1 MRDKSILRYN
11 SSLKNT
17 LFLSILCVVFSHLI
31 ASAATPPSLTDPDR
45 ITYKPLS
52 FTPPRAE
59 RVTLDNGLVLY
70 TLEDHELPLV
80 KITAVIRTGSVFD
93 PPEKE
98 GLAELTGQVMRIGGI
113 KGMTGSAL
121 DETLESMAAILHT
134 SINRDSGLLSLSVL
148 RNDREKG
155 LELFSRILMNP
166 VFEAE
171 KLTLAKELKIEELRR
186 ISDDPQRLAFREFGR
201 LIHEGSPRGRL
212 ATTNSINR
220 IQRDDLIRFHDL
232 FYQPKRVMISISGDI
247 DRKEAETLLSRY
259 FGNWQP
265 SEEKVAPPAPPQPK
279 EGRIYIL
286 PKDLPQSIVIFG
298 WLAPAKKSAQ
308 FFPLEIIDFI
318 VGSGGFR
325 SRLFQEIR
333 TNRGLAYSTGSF
345 YTAKSDYG
353 LFGAYALTKSES
365 TVEVISLLRGILKD
379 IGQKPLLPKELDM
392 TKSSILNSFI
402 FSFTSA
408 NQIALQQLM
417 IEYEDLPE
425 DYLITYRNNINNVK
439 KEDVRKAAGQYLDP
453 EKAIILII
461 GNDTVCNEISASFK
475 NVSTIENPL

>member
-1 MRDKSILRYN
+1 MRHKSILSFN
-11 SSLKNT
+11 SFFKKT
-17 LFLSILCVVFSHLI
+17 LFINILCMVFSHPGI
-31 ASAATPPSLTDPDR
+31 FAATPPSLPNPDR

-59 RVTLDNGLVLY
+59 RTTLDNGLVLY
-70 TLEDHELPLV
+70 ILEDHELPLV
-80 KITAVIRTGSVFD
+80 KITAVIRTGSMFD

-98 GLAELTGQVMRIGGI
+98 GLAELTGKVIRTGGI
-113 KGMTGSAL
+113 EGMTGSAI
-121 DETLESMAAILHT
+121 DETLESMAAILRAT
-134 SINRDSGLLSLSVL
+134 INRDSGVFSLSVL
-148 RNDREKG
+148 RNDSEKG
-155 LELFSRILMNP
+155 LELFSRILMTP
-166 VFEAE
+166 VFETE

-186 ISDDPQRLAFREFGR
+186 IPDDPQKLAFREFGR

-212 ATTNSINR
+212 VTANSINR
-220 IQRDDLIRFHDL
+220 IQRDDLIRFHRR
-232 FYQPKRVMISISGDI
+232 FYQPKGVMISISGDI
-247 DRKEAETLLSRY
+247 DRKEAETLVNRY

-265 SEEKVAPPAPPQPK
+265 SEEKVDPPPLPHPK
-279 EGRIYIL
+279 EGRMYIL
-286 PKDLPQSIVIFG
+286 PKDLPQSVVIFG

-308 FFPLEIIDFI
+308 FFPLEIVDFI

-325 SRLFQEIR
+325 SRIFQEIR

-365 TVEVISLLRGILKD
+365 TIEVISLLRGIIKD
-379 IGQKPLLPKELDM
+379 IGKKPVLPKELEM

-417 IEYEDLPE
+417 IEYEGLPE
-425 DYLITYRNNINNVK
+425 DYLITYRNNINNVMR
-439 KEDVRKAAGQYLDP
+439 EDVRQAAARHLDP
-453 EKAIILII
+453 QKAIILVIA
-461 GNDTVCNEISASFK
+461 NDTVCKEISASFN
-475 NVSTIENPL
+475 NVSKIENPL

>member
-1 MRDKSILRYN
+1 MKYKSMLIPN
-11 SSLKNT
+11 TALKT
-17 LFLSILCVVFSHLI
+17 TIFLSIFFLLFSHTI
-31 ASAATPPSLTDPDR
+31 ASAAAPPSLTDPDR

-52 FTPPRAE
+52 FTPPKAE

-80 KITAVIRTGSVFD
+80 KITAVIRTGSAFD

-98 GLAELTGQVMRIGGI
+98 GLAELTGQVMRTGGI
-113 KGMTGSAL
+113 EGMAGSTL

-134 SINRDSGLLSLSVL
+134 SINRDSGLLSLSVFS
-148 RNDREKG
+148 RDREKG
-155 LELFSRILMNP
+155 LELFSRILRKP
-166 VFEAE
+166 VFETE
-171 KLTLAKELKIEELRR
+171 KLIQAKGLKIEELRR
-186 ISDDPQRLAFREFGR
+186 IADDPQKLAFREFGR

-212 ATTNSINR
+212 ATTNSVNR
-220 IQRDDLIRFHDL
+220 IQRDDLIRFHDR

-247 DRKEAETLLSRY
+247 DRKEAETLVNRY

-265 SEEKVAPPAPPQPK
+265 SEEKVASPAPPQPR
-279 EGRIYIL
+279 EGRIYVL
-286 PKDLPQSIVIFG
+286 PKDVPQSIVIFG

-379 IGQKPLLPKELDM
+379 IGQKPLPAKELDM
-392 TKSSILNSFI
+392 TKSSIQNSFI

-425 DYLITYRNNINNVK
+425 DYLMTYRNKIINVNTG
-439 KEDVRKAAGQYLDP
+439 DVLNKWHANTLARKRR
-453 EKAIILII
+453 
-461 GNDTVCNEISASFK
+461 SS
-475 NVSTIENPL
+475 